1 MKKGKNMAIAEVC
14 IIPIGVET
22 SVSKYVAGCQKVL
35 KKEESIKYSLNPMG
49 TNIEGSPEDIFKVIR
64 KMQESVFEKNV
75 DRVYTIIKMDERH
88 DKKSSMEQKIKS
100 VNEKL

>member
-1 MKKGKNMAIAEVC
+1 MAVAEVC

-35 KKEESIKYSLNPMG
+35 EKEEGIKYSLNPMG
-49 TNIEGSPEDIFKVIR
+49 TNIEAEPEKLFQVIR

-75 DRVYTIIKMDERH
+75 DRVYTVIKMDERR
-88 DKKSSMEQKIKS
+88 DKEASMEQKIKS
-100 VNEKL
+100 VKEKL

>member
-1 MKKGKNMAIAEVC
+1 MAIAEVC

-35 KKEESIKYSLNPMG
+35 EKEENIKYSLNPMG
-49 TNIEGSPEDIFKVIR
+49 TNIEGNVEEIFKVIR

-75 DRVYTIIKMDERH
+75 DRVYTVIKMDERR
-88 DKKSSMEQKIKS
+88 DKKSSMNQKIKS
-100 VNEKL
+100 VEDKL

>member
-1 MKKGKNMAIAEVC
+1 MAIAEVC

-35 KKEESIKYSLNPMG
+35 EEFDNIKYSLNPMG
-49 TNIEGSPEDIFKVIR
+49 TNIEGNVEDIFKVIR

-75 DRVYTIIKMDERH
+75 DRVYTVIKMDERR
-88 DKKSSMEQKIKS
+88 DKDSSMDQKIKS
-100 VNEKL
+100 VKDKL